1 MTLMPSCLFNP
12 SREGRKESPDA
23 DLTASAAFRENPVCR
38 WSADWTV
45 LATGTYS

>member
-23 DLTASAAFRENPVCR
+23 DLSVSAAFQKNPDSR
-38 WSADWTV
+38 WSDLWMA